1 MKREKTLARRVLACL
16 LLGIAAVLLLCGC
29 DSFTGERI
37 KNPDAYLLDIEKM
50 TGTDSHK
57 MTLSAGDVLRVR
69 FEMIV
74 TFPYNKDKP
83 KESAINLSSGVTYYF
98 DGTTLYTGNGRGEA
112 KDFTVGIPADGEY
125 TFTVK
130 AENARGTLH
139 IRRNGTP
146 EKTAP

>member
-69 FEMIV
+69 FETLDGSLTLTV
-74 TFPYNKDKP
+74 
-83 KESAINLSSGVTYYF
+83 AAL

>member
-1 MKREKTLARRVLACL
+1 MKAKQKNMRTAAAALVCF
-16 LLGIAAVLLLCGC
+16 LLGVAAALLLCGC
-29 DSFTGERI
+29 DGFTGERI

-69 FEMIV
+69 FETLGGSLTLTV
-74 TFPYNKDKP
+74 TAP
-83 KESAINLSSGVTYYF
+83 
-98 DGTTLYTGNGRGEA
+98 DGATLYTGNGRGEA